1 MSLKR
6 ERKKGDN
13 NNPRPDPSYH
23 VSSILLPIE
32 FNGTLTSEA
41 CWVHAATFTSYK
53 TENDPE
59 YLLNLTLW
67 DSGYCRHESGERTK
81 GRETSL
87 SLAIENAIFSF
98 EELFPSPPIFSS
110 HVFLNSRCLEQKSV
124 GHKCVCDNSDLNF
137 SRS

>member
-6 ERKKGDN
+6 ERGD
-13 NNPRPDPSYH
+13 NNPRPDPSPGYH

-53 TENDPE
+53 TKNDPE

-98 EELFPSPPIFSS
+98 EELLPPSPDI
-110 HVFLNSRCLEQKSV
+110 LKSCFPELPLP
-124 GHKCVCDNSDLNF
+124 GTKVCWSQMRL
-137 SRS
+137 